1 LHPPL
6 VFRRTQEAHP
16 AGVRGGQNERPG
28 DVGMSAVQSDRQD
41 PAERD
46 TEHMW
51 TATVNVDEAG
61 ECVDSRHPNRVA
73 MFP

>member
-1 LHPPL
+1 
-6 VFRRTQEAHP
+6 
-16 AGVRGGQNERPG
+16 
-28 DVGMSAVQSDRQD
+28 MSAVQSDRQD

-46 TEHMW
+46 TEQMW